1 MSNYICRIA
10 TVDEIANQFDYWI
23 KINPEQKENWIKWK
37 EQEVNNA
44 KENKMIAYYGFLND
58 KVISETYARISPE
71 GFNEPEGIVDSNT
84 AYLFAFRTIKEYQN
98 KGYFSRLYDY
108 MINDLKSRGYKKV
121 TLSVDPEEIKN
132 VEIYHKKGFTELIKR
147 SKIKYPD
154 GYTVNVDYYGK
165 EI

>member
-1 MSNYICRIA
+1 
-10 TVDEIANQFDYWI
+10 
-23 KINPEQKENWIKWK
+23 
-37 EQEVNNA
+37 
-44 KENKMIAYYGFLND
+44 MIAYYGFLDD